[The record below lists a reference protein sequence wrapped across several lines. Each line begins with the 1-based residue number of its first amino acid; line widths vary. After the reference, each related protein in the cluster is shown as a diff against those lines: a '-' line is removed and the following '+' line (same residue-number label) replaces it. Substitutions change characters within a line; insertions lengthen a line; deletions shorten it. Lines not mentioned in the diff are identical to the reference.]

1 LHNLGIQKRLNTYV
15 PPLEYTTD
23 NAAMIGIAGYYN
35 HRNGEYADLSISSS
49 AKVKF

>member
-1 LHNLGIQKRLNTYV
+1 LKNIGIQKRFNTYV

-35 HRNGEYADLSISSS
+35 YRNGEYASLEVTAS
-49 AKVKF
+49 AKILF